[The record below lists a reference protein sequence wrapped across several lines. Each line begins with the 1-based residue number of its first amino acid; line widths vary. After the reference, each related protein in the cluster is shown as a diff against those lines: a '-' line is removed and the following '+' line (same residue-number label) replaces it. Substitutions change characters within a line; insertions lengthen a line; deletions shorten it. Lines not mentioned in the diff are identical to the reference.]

1 MCFASSLPSFSF
13 SQHTI
18 NNMGGSI
25 NIISHQPSGKK
36 RFCLK
41 FQFTPPYTLQ
51 PKHFM
56 FRCDSTCKIPNFI
69 CLPADQH
76 FWFYY
81 ETPQTRWNF
90 DEGRKKTLLWFLYH
104 IHQIFDVKTKREKK
118 KRIKYFNKFQCN
130 RSRNLPAVRGW
141 NWVFEIEWWN
151 YWNSYF

>member
-1 MCFASSLPSFSF
+1 MYVCNLAWFAKTVSFIHSSAFLRIKCVFCFLPPLFLILS
-13 SQHTI
+13 TYP

-69 CLPADQH
+69 CLPAHQH

-104 IHQIFDVKTKREKK
+104 IHQIFDVKTKRERKK
-118 KRIKYFNKFQCN
+118 TNKIFQQI
-130 RSRNLPAVRGW
+130 SMQS
-141 NWVFEIEWWN
+141 I
-151 YWNSYF
+151 